1 MKPDQLCSRAE
12 PRARTL
18 WFRRALPFLSVLLLP
33 ALAFALDAEVAH
45 EEAHGDGHSGQGEH
59 GWDTTALVASFVNF
73 VILIGVFVYLFKDKL
88 NVFLRERKAEVA
100 NALSEAARLKA
111 EAEAKHK
118 EYTER
123 MAKLDQ
129 ELAQIK
135 QDVIAAGIKERDR
148 IMAEAEHKAA
158 RMRQEAHF
166 LVEQQVKQLRGE
178 LAREAIDGA
187 IAAAEA
193 LLLKSTT
200 SYDQQR
206 LAQDYLNA
214 LSNNQ
219 GEKKTP
225 SIPSFG
231 TESHA

>member
-1 MKPDQLCSRAE
+1 MKRDQLCSRAE
-12 PRARTL
+12 PRASTL

-33 ALAFALDAEVAH
+33 ALAFALDAEVGH
-45 EEAHGDGHSGQGEH
+45 EEAHGDAHSGHGEH
-59 GWDTTALVASFVNF
+59 GWDTTALAASIVNF

-100 NALSEAARLKA
+100 DALSEAARLKA

>member
-1 MKPDQLCSRAE
+1 MKTFQLC
-12 PRARTL
+12 
-18 WFRRALPFLSVLLLP
+18 FKRALPFAAALLVP
-33 ALAFALDAEVAH
+33 ALAFALDGEVH
-45 EEAHGDGHSGQGEH
+45 EEAHGEHGEH
-59 GWDTTALVASFVNF
+59 GWDSTALIASFVNF
-73 VILIGVFVYLFKDKL
+73 AILIGVFVHLFRDKL
-88 NVFLRERKAEVA
+88 KTFLKERKAEVA
-100 NALSEAARLKA
+100 DALNEAARLKA
-111 EAEAKHK
+111 DAEAKHK

-123 MAKLDQ
+123 LAKLDQ

-148 IMAEAEHKAA
+148 IVADAEHKAS

-166 LVEQQVKQLRGE
+166 LVEQQVKQLRSE

-187 IAAAEA
+187 VAAAEA
-193 LLLKSTT
+193 LLLKTTT

>member
-1 MKPDQLCSRAE
+1 MKPAQHWFK
-12 PRARTL
+12 RARSL
-18 WFRRALPFLSVLLLP
+18 LPVITVLLVP
-33 ALAFALDAEVAH
+33 ALAFALDGEVAH
-45 EEAHGDGHSGQGEH
+45 EDAHGGGEHGEH
-59 GWDTTALVASFVNF
+59 GWDTTGLIASFVNF
-73 VILIGVFVYLFKDKL
+73 AILIGVFVHLFKDKL
-88 NVFLRERKAEVA
+88 TSFLRERKAEVA
-100 NALSEAARLKA
+100 DALNEAAKLKA

-178 LAREAIDGA
+178 LAREAVEGA
-187 IAAAEA
+187 VAAAEA
-193 LLLKSTT
+193 LLLKTTT

-231 TESHA
+231 TTESHA

>member
-1 MKPDQLCSRAE
+1 MKLHQH
-12 PRARTL
+12 
-18 WFRRALPFLSVLLLP
+18 WFKRALPFAAALLVP
-33 ALAFALDAEVAH
+33 ALCFAMDGEVH
-45 EEAHGDGHSGQGEH
+45 EEAAGHGEHGEH
-59 GWDTTALVASFVNF
+59 GWDNTALIASFVNF
-73 VILIGVFVYLFKDKL
+73 AILIGVFVYLFKDKL
-88 NVFLRERKAEVA
+88 NTFLKERKAEVA
-100 NALSEAARLKA
+100 DALSEAARLKA

-118 EYTER
+118 EYSER

-148 IMAEAEHKAA
+148 IVAEAEHKAA
-158 RMRQEAHF
+158 RMRQEAQF
-166 LVEQQVKQLRGE
+166 IVEQQVKQLRAD
-178 LAREAIDGA
+178 LTREAVEGA
-187 IAAAEA
+187 VAAAEA
-193 LLLKSTT
+193 LLLKTTT

-225 SIPSFG
+225 SVPSFG

>member
-1 MKPDQLCSRAE
+1 
-12 PRARTL
+12 
-18 WFRRALPFLSVLLLP
+18 
-33 ALAFALDAEVAH
+33 
-45 EEAHGDGHSGQGEH
+45 
-59 GWDTTALVASFVNF
+59 
-73 VILIGVFVYLFKDKL
+73 
-88 NVFLRERKAEVA
+88 
-100 NALSEAARLKA
+100 
-111 EAEAKHK
+111 
-118 EYTER
+118 

-148 IMAEAEHKAA
+148 IVAEAEHKAA

-166 LVEQQVKQLRGE
+166 IVEQQVKQLRAD
-178 LAREAIDGA
+178 LTREAVEGA
-187 IAAAEA
+187 VAAAEA
-193 LLLKSTT
+193 LLLKTTT

-219 GEKKTP
+219 GAAKTP
-225 SIPSFG
+225 SVPSFG

>member
-1 MKPDQLCSRAE
+1 MKPAQH
-12 PRARTL
+12 
-18 WFRRALPFLSVLLLP
+18 WFKRALPLAAMLLVP
-33 ALAFALDAEVAH
+33 ALALAMDGEVH
-45 EEAHGDGHSGQGEH
+45 EEAHGGEHGEH

-73 VILIGVFVYLFKDKL
+73 AILIGVFVYLFKDKL
-88 NVFLRERKAEVA
+88 NTFLRQRKAEVA
-100 NALSEAARLKA
+100 DALNEAAKLKA

-135 QDVIAAGIKERDR
+135 QDVIAAGLKERDR

-158 RMRQEAHF
+158 RMRQEAQF
-166 LVEQQVKQLRGE
+166 LVEQQVKQLRSE

-187 IAAAEA
+187 VAAAEA
-193 LLLKSTT
+193 LLLKTTT

-214 LSNNQ
+214 LSSNQ